1 MVVYNATRVYKSL
14 QSLDMDF
21 FKTIAGRVIT
31 GIITTLVFGAGIGLW
46 QMDSSTRSS
55 LMSHTGKIIS
65 WLGVVLLTPFLT
77 FFVIAWVHKMRS
89 NAAGGALVFVYT
101 LAEALLLAKLFQWH
115 MASTTG
121 WTFFVVGIMVAGVY
135 NLLTCDWLAEK
146 ME

>member
-77 FFVIAWVHKMRS
+77 FFVILDFASILKFSLILFEFFKSFSRTS
-89 NAAGGALVFVYT
+89 RAG
-101 LAEALLLAKLFQWH
+101 
-115 MASTTG
+115 
-121 WTFFVVGIMVAGVY
+121 
-135 NLLTCDWLAEK
+135 
-146 ME
+146 